1 MQLTPRFLRPRP
13 TLALTLPQVWLGLAI
28 ALPVLGALIA
38 PLSATDLAYHLRAGA
53 EILDTGTIPAID
65 TWTFTAAGTDWV
77 DQQWGAQTAFAAIHG
92 AGGWVGLIL
101 LRAALVGIAF
111 GLLAIAIRRRNPGL
125 SERTVGLLVV
135 GAFVVA
141 APALALRPQLI
152 AIVLFAATLALVA
165 ARGRDR
171 RMLLL
176 VPVIVAAWAN
186 VHGSFVLGPVL
197 VGLAWLEDVHERAPR
212 AWLTLL
218 AAVVAGVAALV
229 NPLGAAVWVYAAGIS
244 LDPTVTA
251 RVTEWQPTTLRDV
264 PGMLFWASVA
274 GVAVLLARRRATTPW
289 PALLTLAAFA
299 FLAAYTVRGLA
310 WWPPVAAVVVAGL
323 LPPTPISSRAP
334 QRSVANGLL
343 LLAVVAAGLITTPAW
358 RQADPATGAPR
369 GALTEAPSG
378 ITAGLRSIATSGDRV
393 WNPQSWGSWLEFAL
407 PDLPVALDSRI
418 ELFPPG
424 TWADLDALRG
434 ARSGWATVLDRHRV
448 TIVVTQA
455 SDDAVLAAALAADAA
470 WHASYADTEGTI
482 WVRADRPSVP

>member
-1 MQLTPRFLRPRP
+1 MQLTPPLSRPRP

-28 ALPVLGALIA
+28 ALPALGALIA
-38 PLSATDLAYHLRAGA
+38 PMSATDLAYHLRAGA
-53 EILDTGTIPAID
+53 LILDTGTIPAVD
-65 TWTFTAAGTDWV
+65 TWTFTAAGTEWI
-77 DQQWGAQTAFAAIHG
+77 DQQWAAQAVFAAIHR
-92 AGGWVGLIL
+92 AGGWAGLIVF
-101 LRAALVGIAF
+101 RALLVGIAF
-111 GLLAIAIRRRNPGL
+111 GLLRIAIRRRNAGL

-152 AIVLFAATLALVA
+152 AVVLFAATLAAVA
-165 ARGRDR
+165 GRGRNR
-171 RMLLL
+171 QTLLL
-176 VPVIVAAWAN
+176 LPVIVVAWAN

-212 AWLTLL
+212 AWLTFVV
-218 AAVVAGVAALV
+218 AVVAAVAALV
-229 NPLGAAVWVYAAGIS
+229 NPLGAGVWVYAAGIS

-251 RVTEWQPTTLRDV
+251 RITEWQPTTVRDI

-299 FLAAYTVRGLA
+299 VLAAYTVRGLA

-323 LPPTPISSRAP
+323 LPATPIPSRTP
-334 QRSVANGLL
+334 RRSVANGLL
-343 LLAVVAAGLITTPAW
+343 LLAVVAAGFVATPAW
-358 RQADPATGAPR
+358 RATDPATGAPR

-378 ITAGLRSIATSGDRV
+378 ITAGLRGIATRGDRI

-424 TWADLDALRG
+424 TWADLDALRA
-434 ARSGWATVLDRHRV
+434 ARAEWATVLDRQRV
-448 TIVVTQA
+448 TIVITQT
-455 SDDAVLAAALAADAA
+455 SDDAVLAAALSADAS
-470 WHASYADTEGTI
+470 WHAFYADADGTI